1 MNPIELNRT
10 VNISWSEKDQVQR
23 EKIIHSSKG
32 QQIRTSL
39 KRNETTNKGGREKID
54 IQLGQAELEDMVIY
68 KDDDVIALNKLEGL
82 AVHGGPKLSL
92 DLSQCLHYLQYDY
105 PEPPQLAHRLD
116 KMTSGVLLLTR
127 HKEAAKW
134 MAQLFKQRAIVRTYW

>member
-68 KDDDVIALNKLEGL
+68 KDGKCIDFISIQPIPCIL
-82 AVHGGPKLSL
+82 
-92 DLSQCLHYLQYDY
+92 
-105 PEPPQLAHRLD
+105 
-116 KMTSGVLLLTR
+116 
-127 HKEAAKW
+127 
-134 MAQLFKQRAIVRTYW
+134 